1 MSAFRTDGALTTAQ
15 TMGGARKSFP
25 FEGDVSSFIV
35 EQDYQV
41 LLTSYSPLAL
51 STAHGT
57 YTNAYLV
64 RESELENLGAG
75 VVKFTRYYAQIP
87 ASRSDYETFNFNFP
101 GLLATTGTIT
111 PPYNQY
117 WSATGNGRDPFLATA
132 NSRIYSEYF
141 LCATGQ
147 TYETP
152 SEIPILEVIKFT
164 LDLNDQARID
174 YLLSDTGGYW
184 SDSQPTREEWEDLIA
199 GGTGIGTGA
208 AAGEFIGEDSRLT
221 RWQGEIYCRQTR
233 YVKAL

>member
-1 MSAFRTDGALTTAQ
+1 MSAFRIDGALTTAQ

-64 RESELENLGAG
+64 RESELENIGAG
-75 VVKFTRYYAQIP
+75 VVKFTRTYAQIP
-87 ASRSDYETFNFNFP
+87 ASRSDYETFNFKFP
-101 GLLATTGTIT
+101 GLLATTGGVV

-117 WSATGNGRDPFLATA
+117 WVSTGNGRDPFLANA
-132 NSRIYSEYF
+132 NSRLYSEYF
-141 LCATGQ
+141 LCAAGQ
-147 TYETP
+147 TYTTP
-152 SEIPILEVIKFT
+152 SAIPILPEIKFT
-164 LDLNDQARID
+164 LDSNTDARID
-174 YLLSDTGGYW
+174 YLLSTSPGYW
-184 SDSQPTREEWEDLIA
+184 SNSDPTKEEWVALIA

-208 AAGEFIGEDSRLT
+208 AAGEFIGEDSRLS
-221 RWQGEIYCRQTR
+221 RWMGDIYCRQTR